1 MKQIYR
7 YIITFLVAVVSSAQL
22 MHAQLPYNTTM
33 TKTHYNSSAVVVS
46 NVGDQNSWSSGIRLG
61 QRESWFAGVE
71 WNWDDKYVV
80 IALNTNGIPD
90 KLTFSY
96 STSGGLATGID
107 WRVYEG
113 STSSPTTL
121 AWSEDNGS
129 GSATVS
135 LRRDTRYVKLV
146 YSGNYYGNF
155 KSIKVT
161 ERKYISLEATE
172 VKSSNK
178 DNTTTKTLDF
188 GEAFVDQANSTLTF
202 DVYWCNL
209 TSPITLTSSS
219 NKFSLSATSITA
231 GKGKYGSQTIT
242 VTYNRNEATD
252 FYTSPATITIKD
264 AGNVKS
270 ATVTLKGKTKK
281 RVPVIDT
288 PPAVGAINYGR
299 PLSESTLT
307 GGAAHDPITTSTAV
321 AIDHWAWTTN
331 ASKPKCG
338 ETYSVT
344 LYPSD
349 TRVYT
354 TATTTVGTNIT
365 PIAQTLTWVPLDVK
379 TVDADNRIYQIDG
392 GRRLHAATNGDG
404 EIKYKIVSQYN
415 LNGTADNTI
424 ASLLKEDGG
433 RYTNLIMNKPG
444 KVVVEAWAASTC
456 NYNESNHITTTFIM
470 PELIN
475 LVEDGVITP
484 ECDAIYWGQT
494 LSDANV
500 RGTAVYN
507 VSETV
512 SENVP
517 GHFEWLSPYYQ
528 PEVNESPG
536 WDRKVRF
543 VPDDRERFRIVTVDI
558 KVIVKKRNTNIT
570 YISCPLWRESSSYT
584 NPFSSNNP
592 ESAYNVTF
600 TPNDGVITW
609 DAASQSIVVGAVATE
624 KQYTL
629 KVTQAASAHY
639 NAGSL
644 TVTYWVRKRSEV
656 CLPVVQFKNDYGDG
670 ALNPEIYNK
679 MRVSGDGTWCFNTG
693 VEEEEG
699 FLLVANVRNNTHTGM
714 VFGHWKDGFD
724 LTQTLLLKIATRI
737 EPVVTRLYFTG
748 IPDKLSVKSQSESVT
763 TYTRFW
769 TSPVEWDIS
778 NLQWQVGQSTDGTSY
793 TDVISKTREGV
804 ELNNTVSLSPDAR
817 YLEIKYYG
825 NFAGYIPYENFQ
837 ISLRQQF
844 EQGAD
849 RNKVTTLTVPQFGT
863 ETHPLQVPQQISF
876 RYYGMGAC
884 GGTGERLKVESN
896 NEAFYADM
904 EYITENVGID
914 SWGEYTLNLR
924 CTDVGKSGHITI
936 TPVDAE
942 DNPIRDPHGNL
953 ITPLTINVSS
963 ASPQITNATKTTQI
977 FDTGTEQFPKGG
989 DLYYGLRKHD
999 FSDCFNSAGQPVFD
1013 YLYIFGVTGS
1023 SEQKISKRFGDY
1035 DFTDPTGYF
1044 DPVKEYWL
1052 PRFDVPDATHGCNA
1066 HTPCF
1071 VYRKSGSK
1079 YVYDHTTKVHAANFD
1094 NIDITGKRVYV
1105 SGYCPFAYTGKDMTD
1120 GGFMNFTGDNGHV
1133 YLQDAI
1139 IYARHH
1145 NTSGKSTYDEPQEL
1159 TLYLGNNVFSG
1170 NGAVMNFS
1178 NATATTIHLAGN
1190 SIIQATGGAKVGTIT
1205 GRSRGIEV
1213 PFGVSNF
1220 NVPAPAI
1227 AFKPS
1232 SPHDSWQLT
1241 VDNQWADGTLTD
1253 GTLILSGS
1261 KGGGCIDIGTEH
1273 SPEPVIAK
1281 IEDEPIVYLTP
1292 MADEYM
1298 TLLTSPDAVYGG
1310 FENTKNVYCRLLMDE
1325 KNGQGFSLYGVGNDY
1340 SPSADAWTAA
1350 LPDRSFTAESGQ
1362 TRMVYFD
1369 LGGETRGDLQNTTSF
1384 IAGRN
1389 TAADRQY
1396 MVQRVDADSWQTTTA
1411 PFDIHSVYL
1420 LEAMPESVLQAT
1432 GSRTTAINRQNEVLV
1447 ELLEYLEHD
1456 MPEGAKEVSADKS
1469 LVVLISNWIGERRDG
1484 TTAFDDHYTGDKKD
1498 YMQRGLLPL
1507 TQYDGTN
1514 LWSADWYLYEI
1525 DGEQTWELR
1534 AEQDGPSRFNA
1545 EWKPVKRGAGDAL
1558 MQKGRVYSW
1567 RLPYCSMCGVNDD
1580 YDYWSGKWLIFEG
1593 RTQRAAIDGKTE
1605 SDDGMKAASTSA
1617 KSASGKGYF
1626 AGNTSLSGVRPPV
1639 GAFIHDQDPTSETYD
1654 CFVPFS
1660 GSDITPT
1667 TACIFLGVSAPA
1679 GMRVSAIKR
1688 SGEIVY
1694 GEAGSDVA
1702 TAVANLSGD
1711 KSSFVAYS
1719 AAAGSLIIETTVAT
1733 DVRVYGVDGR
1743 LVASAVLGAG
1753 DTTQFNVASG
1763 MYVVGNA
1770 NGETRK
1776 VVVR

>member
-7 YIITFLVAVVSSAQL
+7 YILSALMLLTGTTTAFAYWEGSGQGINKNGTWYALYDNTERSLGLGDQYDYTLSAPGANLTFDGKRTVAGIGDLRVSENVNGNYNTIFEKNVGESETYWDWGIKVRVNYVNYSASVNVNATKLRYSHPIGGSLTKYFKNVHVTMATYCAPASTATINFGEGQYMVTTDKTLKIYWCNVADNAVVSITGTDAARFSVNKTRVGSSVGKYGNTL
-22 MHAQLPYNTTM
+22 ITITYKRDNLPAGQTQ
-33 TKTHYNSSAVVVS
+33 KTHTATLKVN
-46 NVGDQNSWSSGIRLG
+46 G
-61 QRESWFAGVE
+61 QS
-71 WNWDDKYVV
+71 
-80 IALNTNGIPD
+80 
-90 KLTFSY
+90 
-96 STSGGLATGID
+96 
-107 WRVYEG
+107 
-113 STSSPTTL
+113 
-121 AWSEDNGS
+121 
-129 GSATVS
+129 
-135 LRRDTRYVKLV
+135 
-146 YSGNYYGNF
+146 
-155 KSIKVT
+155 
-161 ERKYISLEATE
+161 
-172 VKSSNK
+172 
-178 DNTTTKTLDF
+178 
-188 GEAFVDQANSTLTF
+188 
-202 DVYWCNL
+202 
-209 TSPITLTSSS
+209 ITLTGKTIAVTPDITCPTLT
-219 NKFSLSATSITA
+219 NKVNSQSPISGFTWTGGTAEHPTLHTSVTGTFA
-231 GKGKYGSQTIT
+231 WVDGSQKANCHGSYQVRFTPDASLYGGGYTT
-242 VTYNRNEATD
+242 VTC
-252 FYTSPATITIKD
+252 I
-264 AGNVKS
+264 
-270 ATVTLKGKTKK
+270 
-281 RVPVIDT
+281 ID
-288 PPAVGAINYGR
+288 
-299 PLSESTLT
+299 LE
-307 GGAAHDPITTSTAV
+307 
-321 AIDHWAWTTN
+321 
-331 ASKPKCG
+331 G
-338 ETYSVT
+338 E
-344 LYPSD
+344 D
-349 TRVYT
+349 R
-354 TATTTVGTNIT
+354 IT
-365 PIAQTLTWVPLDVK
+365 PIAQTLTWVPLDVE
-379 TVDADNRIYQIDG
+379 TVDAGSRIYQIDG

-404 EIKYKIVSQYN
+404 EVRYKFISRKN
-415 LNGTADNTI
+415 LNGVEDASVAD
-424 ASLLKEDGG
+424 LLREDGG
-433 RYTNLIMNKPG
+433 RFTNLIMNKPG
-444 KVVVEAWAASTC
+444 TVVLEAWADSTC
-456 NYNESNHITTTFIM
+456 NYNESNHIQTTFRM

-475 LVEDGVITP
+475 LLTNGLVSPV
-484 ECDAIYWGQT
+484 CDPIIWGQT
-494 LSDANV
+494 LQDANA
-500 RGTAVYN
+500 RGTATYY
-507 VSETV
+507 ETESL

-536 WDRKVRF
+536 WDRKLRF

-570 YISCPLWRESSSYT
+570 YISCPLWRGQSSYSH
-584 NPFSSNNP
+584 PFRSNNN
-592 ESAYNVTF
+592 ESAYSVTVS
-600 TPNDGVITW
+600 PNDGVVSW
-609 DAASQSIVVGAVATE
+609 NAATQSIVVRTVQTE
-624 KQYTL
+624 QQYTL
-629 KVTQAASAHY
+629 TVTQAASAHY
-639 NAGSL
+639 NAGTL
-644 TVTYWVRKRSEV
+644 TVTCWVRRRSDV
-656 CLPVVQFKNDYGDG
+656 CLPVVQFKNDYGEG
-670 ALNPEIYNK
+670 TLNPEIYNK
-679 MRVSGDGTWCFNTG
+679 MRVSGEGTWSF
-693 VEEEEG
+693 EEKDDNKEEY
-699 FLLVANVRNNTHTGM
+699 FLYVANVMYTTHRGM
-714 VFGHWKDGFD
+714 QFGTWKDGFD
-724 LTQTLLLKIATRI
+724 LTSTLVLHINTST
-737 EPVVTRLYFTG
+737 EPVKTRLYFTG
-748 IPDKLSVKSQSESVT
+748 VPDKLDIKSKSESAT
-763 TYTRFW
+763 TYTLFW
-769 TSPVEWDIS
+769 TIPTTWSIS
-778 NLQWQVGQSTDGTSY
+778 NRSWKVAESTNGTNFTSEIIPW
-793 TDVISKTREGV
+793 TNGS
-804 ELNNTVSLSPDAR
+804 ELDHSNVRLNPDSR
-817 YLEIKYYG
+817 YIEITYYG
-825 NFAGYIPYENFQ
+825 NFAGYVPAEDFHLT
-837 ISLRQQF
+837 LRQQF

-849 RNKVTTLTVPQFGT
+849 RHQVKSIDIPQFGT
-863 ETHPLQVPQQISF
+863 EAHPLQVPQQVTF

-884 GGTGERLKVESN
+884 GGVGERLKIESD

-936 TPVDAE
+936 TPVDSE
-942 DNPIRDPHGNL
+942 DNPIRDPHGNP

-977 FDTGTEQFPKGG
+977 FDTGTEQFPKGD

-1071 VYRKSGSK
+1071 VYRKNGNK
-1079 YVYDHTTKVHAANFD
+1079 YVYDHTTKVHTDNFD
-1094 NIDITGKRVYV
+1094 NIDITGKKVYV

-1205 GRSRGIEV
+1205 GWSRGIEV

-1220 NVPAPAI
+1220 KVPAPAI

-1241 VDNQWADGTLTD
+1241 VDNQWADGSVTD

-1261 KGGGCIDIGTEH
+1261 KGGGCIDIGTEL

-1432 GSRTTAINRQNEVLV
+1432 GSRTTAINEQNKVLV

-1456 MPEGAKEVSADKS
+1456 LPEGAKAVSADKS

-1484 TTAFDDHYTGDKKD
+1484 TTAFDDSYTGDKKV

-1593 RTQRAAIDGKTE
+1593 RTQRAAIDGTTE
-1605 SDDGMKAASTSA
+1605 SGNGMKAASTSA

-1639 GAFIHDQDPTSETYD
+1639 GAFIHDQNPTSETYD

-1711 KSSFVAYS
+1711 ESSFVAYS

-1776 VVVR
+1776 VIVR